1 MTALSHDARERA
13 RALMMA
19 ALDGEIAPG
28 ERREFEELLAR
39 DPELMEEWRSME
51 RVKDLTSD
59 LTYREPP
66 EEVWEVYWESVYNK
80 IERGIGWVL
89 LSLGAVVLLGWGAWH
104 AVEAIVRDSS
114 MPAGIKLAI
123 LAVAIG
129 GIVLGVSVAREKLF
143 AWRRD
148 PYRRVKR

>member
-13 RALMMA
+13 RALMMS

-28 ERREFEELLAR
+28 ERRELEELLAR

-89 LSLGAVVLLGWGAWH
+89 LSLGAVVLFGWGAWH
-104 AVEAIVRDSS
+104 AVEAIARDTT